1 MSNFVQKWRRQ
12 TYEESKKTFENDTW
26 VMPYLRKYKGLL
38 VLVLFLGFM
47 TFFSGG
53 ALMFNSGYLISEAA
67 RQPASIIYI
76 YVPVVLARAFGI
88 ARPVFRYVER
98 LTSHNWVLRI
108 VSDFRKKLYQTVEQ
122 KASAIQRSH
131 QTGDI
136 LSILADDI
144 DHIENLYLR
153 TVFPMVIG
161 WLLYIFMVIGVGSLN
176 WGVGLLMQLL
186 LGIITIVMPLA
197 SVATNGVREFKQHQI
212 QHTFYTNLTDEV
224 LGLGDW
230 LISGRYNDFINLQ
243 KKPIKSIAAL
253 RKRDHYFQWWR
264 SFLVQIVILL
274 TTLVLLVWSANQF
287 TSSKS
292 LANWVAAFA
301 LAIFPAVSPFVNM
314 SQGASEWPVY
324 KRSIERVNALDDG
337 GVQPVEQ
344 TSLAEPFNQL
354 SINNLTFK
362 YADGDRN
369 VVKNISMTIHP
380 GEKVALLGPSG
391 TGKSTFLKLVVGDL
405 TPSDGQVL
413 INQQNILSLQDVRS
427 SLFGILDQQPYLF
440 DTTVMNNVR
449 LGNVNASD
457 QQVKDAIAAV
467 GLKDLI
473 ESLPD
478 KYDTQVQEAGKRFSG
493 GERQRLSL
501 ARILLQDAPII
512 ILDEPTVSLD
522 PITEK
527 KLLDKVFELLHDKTI
542 IWVTHHLAGIA
553 HVDQV
558 RFMENGQFDMQ
569 GTPQELYKT
578 QPRFRQLYDLDR
590 GRV

>member
-1 MSNFVQKWRRQ
+1 MKGLRQ
-12 TYEESKKTFENDTW
+12 TFAHDTW

-38 VLVLFLGFM
+38 ILVLFLGFM

-67 RQPASIIYI
+67 RRPLSIIYI

-88 ARPVFRYVER
+88 ARPSFRYVER
-98 LTSHNWVLRI
+98 LTSHNWVLKI
-108 VSDFRKKLYQTVEQ
+108 VSDFRKKLYQSVEK

-144 DHIENLYLR
+144 EHIENLYLR

-161 WLLYIFMVIGVGSLN
+161 WLLYVFIVIAIGAMNWVVGI
-176 WGVGLLMQLL
+176 LLLLL
-186 LGIITIVMPLA
+186 LGVIIILMPLM
-197 SVATNGVREFKQHQI
+197 SVTTNGVREYRQHQI

-230 LISGRYNDFINLQ
+230 LISGRYDDFMALQ
-243 KKPIKSIAAL
+243 KKPIEQIAKL
-253 RKRDHYFQWWR
+253 RRHDHYYQWWR
-264 SFLVQIVILL
+264 SFFVQVMVLL
-274 TTLVLLVWSANQF
+274 SVLVLLVWSAYSF
-287 TSSKS
+287 TATKS

-301 LAIFPAVSPFVNM
+301 LAIFPAVSPFLNI

-324 KRSIERVNALDDG
+324 RRSIERVNQLDAGGDG
-337 GVQPVEQ
+337 HPVKQ
-344 TSLAEPFNQL
+344 TSLSEPFKDLSIKQL
-354 SINNLTFK
+354 SFQ
-362 YADGDRN
+362 YPDGDRK
-369 VVKNISMTIHP
+369 VVDHISMTIHP

-391 TGKSTFLKLVVGDL
+391 TGKSTLLKLMVGDL
-405 TPSDGQVL
+405 TPEDGSVE
-413 INQQNILSLQDVRS
+413 INGQNILSLQDVRS

-449 LGNVNASD
+449 LGNTNASD
-457 QQVKDAIAAV
+457 DAVKDAIAAV

-473 ESLPD
+473 ESLPAQ
-478 KYDTQVQEAGKRFSG
+478 YNTEVQEAGQRFSG

-558 RFMENGQFDMQ
+558 RFLEHGNFDMQ
-569 GTPQELYKT
+569 GTPQELYK
-578 QPRFRQLYDLDR
+578 QEARFRQLYDLDR
-590 GRV
+590 AK